1 VFQIAFKSALE
12 KMVKTSDSA
21 MPDTHPAKKMP
32 SMTPATLATA
42 RTLAELRLEMARLRR
57 SGGKV
62 GFVPT
67 MGALHEGHLALVR
80 HARSLCD
87 VVAVS
92 IFVNP
97 LQFAPT
103 EDLDRYPRQEAAD
116 LALLQ
121 GVGCDL
127 VYLPTPDI
135 LYPKGFVSRI
145 EMNGPALGLE
155 TDFRP
160 QFFSGVATVVSKLF
174 HQVQPDVAIF
184 GEKDYQQLAVIR
196 AMTRDFDM
204 TIDVIGHPTLREDD
218 GLARSSRNAYL
229 SREERAAAPKLYEAL
244 QAIKAS
250 DDKVAAIAAAK
261 SDLTAA
267 GFGKIDYIALRDA
280 DTLGEITPDTT
291 SQRLLAALWLGK
303 TRLIDNIAI

>member
-1 VFQIAFKSALE
+1 
-12 KMVKTSDSA
+12 M
-21 MPDTHPAKKMP
+21 
-32 SMTPATLATA
+32 
-42 RTLAELRLEMARLRR
+42 
-57 SGGKV
+57 
-62 GFVPT
+62 PT

-80 HARSLCD
+80 HARTLCD
-87 VVAVS
+87 VVTVS

-116 LALLQ
+116 LALLDS
-121 GVGCDL
+121 VGCDL
-127 VYLPTPDI
+127 VYLPTPEV

-174 HQVQPDVAIF
+174 HQVQPDVAVF

-196 AMTRDFDM
+196 AMVRDFDM
-204 TIDVIGHPTLREDD
+204 DIDIVGHPTLREDD
-218 GLARSSRNAYL
+218 GLALSSRNAYL
-229 SREERAAAPKLYEAL
+229 SPEERAVAPKLYAAL
-244 QAIKAS
+244 QTIKTSA
-250 DDKVAAIAAAK
+250 DKSAAIESAK
-261 SDLTAA
+261 AELTAA

-280 DTLGEITPDTT
+280 VTLGEITPDTT

-303 TRLIDNIAI
+303 TRLIDNIAV

>member
-1 VFQIAFKSALE
+1 
-12 KMVKTSDSA
+12 
-21 MPDTHPAKKMP
+21 MPVTHPPKNMP
-32 SMTPATLATA
+32 SQTPAVLVTA
-42 RTLAELRLEMARLRR
+42 RTVPELRLEIARLKQ
-57 SGGKV
+57 SGARV

-116 LALLQ
+116 LALLDSI
-121 GVGCDL
+121 GCDL
-127 VYLPTPDI
+127 VYLPTPEI

-145 EMNGPALGLE
+145 EMRGPALGLE

-174 HQVQPDVAIF
+174 HQVQPDVAVF

-196 AMTRDFDM
+196 AMTRDFDLD
-204 TIDVIGHPTLREDD
+204 IEIVGHPTLREAD
-218 GLARSSRNAYL
+218 GLALSSRNAYL
-229 SREERAAAPKLYEAL
+229 SAEDRAVAPKLYQAL
-244 QAIKAS
+244 QTIRDSADKAKAIETAKA
-250 DDKVAAIAAAK
+250 K
-261 SDLTAA
+261 LTAA

-280 DTLGEITPDTT
+280 DTLGEITQDTT
-291 SQRLLAALWLGK
+291 AQRLLAALWLGK
-303 TRLIDNIAI
+303 TRLIDNIAV